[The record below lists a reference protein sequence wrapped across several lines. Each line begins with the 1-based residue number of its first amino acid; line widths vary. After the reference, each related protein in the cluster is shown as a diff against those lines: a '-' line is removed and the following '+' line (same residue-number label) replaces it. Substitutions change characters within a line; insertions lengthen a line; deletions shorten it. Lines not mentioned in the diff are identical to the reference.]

1 MRPRV
6 KSSLLSGLIGLLAF
20 LVLVQGYHLL
30 TEQSVGIPVA
40 AGAALLVGVVATALS
55 YVLERRLR
63 ANESP

>member
-6 KSSLLSGLIGLLAF
+6 KSGLLSGLIGLLAF
-20 LVLVQGYHLL
+20 LALVQGYNLL
-30 TEQSVGIPVA
+30 TEQSVGISVA